1 MFAITERRKF
11 WLADE
16 MEQIM
21 KLFAEANY
29 IFIINEVN
37 IFLAE
42 NLWAAADPL
51 EALQW
56 WEPRVLDILF
66 FS

>member
-1 MFAITERRKF
+1 
-11 WLADE
+11 
-16 MEQIM
+16 M

-66 FS
+66 SS